1 MATIPAATPP
11 RRQSSKYRMLLLPY
25 RTDSSRQPRPRRRRW
40 HRSSALRWSAFA
52 VPLLG
57 LIVWL
62 AGGRRVDAQTK
73 QETGKQL
80 LEQALEALGG
90 DAFLRARTL
99 HQVGRA
105 YAFYHENLRGLA
117 VMNLYQQFEPMPESH
132 EAGWLPISRREVYTE
147 EGDYYSLYQN
157 GKGWEVT
164 YQGARPLPEDR
175 QARYRD
181 SARRDIFFMLRYR
194 LNEEGMY
201 FYHKG
206 LEIVDNTP
214 TDAVE
219 VFDAEGLGVTFNFR
233 RSDHFPVRQSYQQRD
248 AQSGIPEEVREIFSR
263 YKTTDGVTL
272 PWNLRVE
279 RDGEKVFEFFGRS
292 AVINGKLPPNT
303 FGLGGIKI
311 LSPKP

>member
-1 MATIPAATPP
+1 MIRSAAI
-11 RRQSSKYRMLLLPY
+11 L
-25 RTDSSRQPRPRRRRW
+25 
-40 HRSSALRWSAFA
+40 

-57 LIVWL
+57 LVL
-62 AGGRRVDAQTK
+62 PFAANRRADAQTK
-73 QETGKQL
+73 QDMGKQL

-90 DAFLRARTL
+90 DAFLQIRTL

-117 VMNLYQQFEPMPESH
+117 VMNLYQQFEPMPPSH

-175 QARYRD
+175 QVRYRD

-194 LNEEGMY
+194 LDEEGMY

-233 RSDHFPVRQSYQQRD
+233 RSDHLPVQQRYQQRD
-248 AQSGIPEEVREIFSR
+248 PQTGIPEDVREILSR
-263 YKTTDGVTL
+263 YRTTGGVTL

-292 AVINGKLPPNT
+292 AEINAKIPPDT
-303 FGLGGIKI
+303 FGLAGIKI
-311 LSPKP
+311 LPPKP

>member
-1 MATIPAATPP
+1 MLTSPRGRNSSRPSVPAPP
-11 RRQSSKYRMLLLPY
+11 RL
-25 RTDSSRQPRPRRRRW
+25 T
-40 HRSSALRWSAFA
+40 RSLRIRSAAILALF
-52 VPLLG
+52 LG
-57 LIVWL
+57 LVL
-62 AGGRRVDAQTK
+62 PFAGSRPAEAQTK
-73 QETGKQL
+73 QDMGKQL
-80 LEQALEALGG
+80 LQQALEALGG
-90 DAFLRARTL
+90 DAFLQIRTL

-117 VMNLYQQFEPMPESH
+117 VMNLYQQFEPMPPSH

-175 QARYRD
+175 QFRYRD
-181 SARRDIFFMLRYR
+181 SARRDIFYMLRYR

-219 VFDAEGLGVTFNFR
+219 VFDAEGLGVTYNFR
-233 RSDHFPVRQSYQQRD
+233 RSDHFPVQQSYQQRD
-248 AQSGIPEEVREIFSR
+248 PQTGIPEDVREIFSR
-263 YKTTDGVTL
+263 YRATGGVTL

-292 AVINGKLPPNT
+292 AEINSKLPRDT

-311 LSPKP
+311 LPPKP